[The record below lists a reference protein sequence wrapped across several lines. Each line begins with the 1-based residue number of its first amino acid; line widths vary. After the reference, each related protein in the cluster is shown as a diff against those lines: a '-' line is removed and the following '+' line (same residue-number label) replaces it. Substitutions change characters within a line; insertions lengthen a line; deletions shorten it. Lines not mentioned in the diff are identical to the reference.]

1 MAFLPRL
8 FPPKLAISLIFSVVL
23 IALFP
28 AFGILGFFRSL
39 LILTPTV
46 WTFISFITY
55 SIKFITFMSLGIV
68 AILVYADIAFPWV
81 MRKFSE
87 IFMRLRLEED
97 EL

>member
-1 MAFLPRL
+1 MAILPRL
-8 FPPKLAISLIFSVVL
+8 IPPKLAISLIFSVIL
-23 IALFP
+23 IAIFP

-39 LILTPTV
+39 LILTPAV
-46 WTFISFITY
+46 WTLLTFLMY
-55 SIKFITFMSLGIV
+55 SIKFIAIMSLGIV

-87 IFMRLRLEED
+87 IFMRIRLEND